1 VSRERINRGGFRCN
15 VRSLGC
21 LRSLFFTSF
30 HFLQLR
36 ASICDLNWW
45 QGGLIH
51 SLRGLR
57 TTFQC
62 CALPISTSLR
72 RTFLL
77 DRFAHSEFF
86 VPSSVHKKRPH
97 KAVSFWCPWGEC
109 NIGRHSGSAC
119 WALGDRQDLKGL
131 GVLAASYGFGSGS
144 GSRGLGA
151 RRVQGM
157 TLL

>member
-1 VSRERINRGGFRCN
+1 MQRKIFGMFAFPFLHLI
-15 VRSLGC
+15 SLFAAAC
-21 LRSLFFTSF
+21 VYLRSELVAGGIDSF
-30 HFLQLR
+30 ASRTQDYVPMLRIAHLHF
-36 ASICDLNWW
+36 ASSNL
-45 QGGLIH
+45 
-51 SLRGLR
+51 
-57 TTFQC
+57 
-62 CALPISTSLR
+62 
-72 RTFLL
+72 LL